1 MRTGTGWFSPCA
13 ACVAARPLIR
23 SATMSRLLLAFSC
36 FFRVLFGKKLPPAAI
51 ALLPATT
58 AAEPT
63 RDPVAKPREKAG
75 PRDAGAPGESGAS
88 RESRQPRE
96 STDGKERVG
105 KEASAREARAEADKP
120 RVSTAQHHRD
130 GALALLALLQR
141 EGRLVD
147 FLREA
152 LDGFSDADIG
162 AAARDVHR
170 GCRKV
175 LDQHLSLEPVMPG
188 AEEARVAVPKGFD
201 PAEIRLIGEAK
212 GEPPFAGTLR
222 HHGWRVV
229 DARLP
234 ALTDGVDRTVIAPA
248 EVEL

>member
-1 MRTGTGWFSPCA
+1 
-13 ACVAARPLIR
+13 
-23 SATMSRLLLAFSC
+23 MSRLFLAFLC
-36 FFRVLFGKKLPPAAI
+36 FVRILFGKTLPPGAMKFLPEGTPEARLPPATPTPAQ
-51 ALLPATT
+51 LPRPEVQ
-58 AAEPT
+58 EP
-63 RDPVAKPREKAG
+63 
-75 PRDAGAPGESGAS
+75 
-88 RESRQPRE
+88 
-96 STDGKERVG
+96 
-105 KEASAREARAEADKP
+105 REAREP
-120 RVSTAQHHRD
+120 RVSAGQHHRD

-147 FLREA
+147 FLREP

-188 AEEARVAVPKGFD
+188 EEEARVAVPKGFD

-212 GEPPFAGTLR
+212 GEPPFRGTLR

-234 ALTDGVDRTVIAPA
+234 TLADGVDRRVIAPA

>member
-1 MRTGTGWFSPCA
+1 
-13 ACVAARPLIR
+13 
-23 SATMSRLLLAFSC
+23 MSRLFLAFLC
-36 FFRVLFGKKLPPAAI
+36 FFRILFGKKLPPG
-51 ALLPATT
+51 ALRFLPEGTTTKSHPEPAATT
-58 AAEPT
+58 KPVEKPAPRPE
-63 RDPVAKPREKAG
+63 VAKPA
-75 PRDAGAPGESGAS
+75 
-88 RESRQPRE
+88 
-96 STDGKERVG
+96 TDGQDKTA
-105 KEASAREARAEADKP
+105 KEAKEAKAEPDRPK
-120 RVSTAQHHRD
+120 VSTAQHHRD

-147 FLREA
+147 FLREP

-188 AEEARVAVPKGFD
+188 EEEAKVVVPKGFD

-212 GEPPFAGTLR
+212 GEPPLRGTLR

-229 DARLP
+229 DAKLP
-234 ALTDGVDRTVIAPA
+234 VLADGVDRMVIAPA

>member
-1 MRTGTGWFSPCA
+1 
-13 ACVAARPLIR
+13 
-23 SATMSRLLLAFSC
+23 MSRPVLAFLC
-36 FFRVLFGKKLPPAAI
+36 FFRVLFGKKLPPAAMRF
-51 ALLPATT
+51 LPETTT
-58 AAEPT
+58 AASPPT
-63 RDPVAKPREKAG
+63 PATPALVSTQAARPDVAKPTSGDGRPTASLE
-75 PRDAGAPGESGAS
+75 AGA
-88 RESRQPRE
+88 
-96 STDGKERVG
+96 GKP
-105 KEASAREARAEADKP
+105 ARAEPDRP
-120 RVSTAQHHRD
+120 RASTAQHHRD

-147 FLREA
+147 FLREP
-152 LDGFSDADIG
+152 LDGFTDADIG

-188 AEEARVAVPKGFD
+188 AEEAKVAVPKGFD

-212 GEPPFAGTLR
+212 GEPPFRGTLR

-229 DARLP
+229 DAKLP
-234 ALTDGVDRTVIAPA
+234 ALADGIDRMVIAPA

>member
-1 MRTGTGWFSPCA
+1 
-13 ACVAARPLIR
+13 
-23 SATMSRLLLAFSC
+23 MSRLFLAFLC
-36 FFRVLFGKKLPPAAI
+36 FLRILFGKKLPPEAMKFLPEITTPAPGS
-51 ALLPATT
+51 LPAGKPPPPSKP
-58 AAEPT
+58 APQPAGEGKPEPT
-63 RDPVAKPREKAG
+63 RPA
-75 PRDAGAPGESGAS
+75 AP
-88 RESRQPRE
+88 PPP
-96 STDGKERVG
+96 
-105 KEASAREARAEADKP
+105 AEDRP
-120 RVSTAQHHRD
+120 RVSAAQQHRD

-147 FLREA
+147 FLREP
-152 LDGFSDADIG
+152 LDAFSDADIG

-188 AEEARVAVPKGFD
+188 SEEERVSVPAGFD
-201 PAEIRLIGEAK
+201 PAEIRLIGEAR
-212 GEPPFAGTLR
+212 GEPPFRGTLR

-234 ALTDGVDRTVIAPA
+234 ALADSVDRTVIAPA